1 MMAEILTQSKL
12 EDEKRLKEI
21 LAMLKSRLLMKFQS
35 SGHTTAALRAMSYS
49 SPSVKLKD
57 MTNGIEFYEKVAY
70 IEEHFEE
77 EKGKLVENLKNR
89 ARQLFRADN
98 MMLSY
103 QMGAKRRTSGYG
115 DDDII
120 HEGKPE
126 S

>member
-1 MMAEILTQSKL
+1 
-12 EDEKRLKEI
+12 
-21 LAMLKSRLLMKFQS
+21 MKFQS

-103 QMGAKRRTSGYG
+103 TAAK
-115 DDDII
+115 
-120 HEGKPE
+120 EGLQDMETMISSMKAVSYTHLHLPAAQLLNAPLCSE
-126 S
+126 PISN